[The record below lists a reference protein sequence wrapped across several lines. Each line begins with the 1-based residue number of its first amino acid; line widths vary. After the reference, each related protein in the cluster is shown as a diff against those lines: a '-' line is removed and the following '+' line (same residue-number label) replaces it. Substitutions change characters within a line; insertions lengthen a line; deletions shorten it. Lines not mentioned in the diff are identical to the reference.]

1 MWCRSV
7 QGLLRFSS
15 GLLVG
20 ISLIALGQTAAPSPS
35 STSPGKDAGPA
46 TQNSQNTAGQNQD
59 PLKRPISEEE
69 KKEHAKNFKKEVGST
84 YKKWLD
90 EDVVYIITDEEKQ
103 TFKQLSNDEERDN
116 FIENF
121 WYRRN
126 PNPDSLENEY
136 KEEHYRRIAYAN
148 EHFAAGKPGWR
159 SDRGRIYITY
169 GPADEVNAHPAGGT
183 YNRPQEEGGG
193 TTSTFPYED
202 WRYRY
207 LEGVGQNIEIEFVDD
222 CMCGDYRMTMDRGA
236 KDALLHTP
244 GGQTLYESM
253 GLSTRAQT
261 IMGNGMESIGAG
273 SMTALV
279 NSQEFN
285 RLQTYAKLQQ
295 PPPVKFKDLEEVV
308 TTKITYN
315 MLPFDVRADFVR
327 ITSDTVL
334 VPVTIQVQ
342 NKDVTF
348 VKKDDVQRGTINIF
362 GRVTSVTGRIIQTFE
377 DTVQIDSPAELFEKV
392 ATQASVY
399 WKALPLKPGRY
410 RVDIVLKDVNGD
422 RKGTWSKGIV
432 VPDFGEDKLA
442 SSSLI
447 IADVMEKV
455 ASRQVGTA
463 NFVIGDTKVRPRVE
477 PSNGSPASFKR
488 SQNASFWMQVYNLS
502 VDEKTHKPDATIEYD
517 VENLATPDKP
527 VVHRV
532 EETSQMGNIGEQ
544 LTLEKSLPLTSF
556 QPGTYRVRIKV
567 YDKLSK
573 QELSPTPTAR
583 FIVE

>member
-1 MWCRSV
+1 
-7 QGLLRFSS
+7 
-15 GLLVG
+15 
-20 ISLIALGQTAAPSPS
+20 
-35 STSPGKDAGPA
+35 
-46 TQNSQNTAGQNQD
+46 
-59 PLKRPISEEE
+59 
-69 KKEHAKNFKKEVGST
+69 
-84 YKKWLD
+84 
-90 EDVVYIITDEEKQ
+90 
-103 TFKQLSNDEERDN
+103 
-116 FIENF
+116 
-121 WYRRN
+121 
-126 PNPDSLENEY
+126 
-136 KEEHYRRIAYAN
+136 
-148 EHFAAGKPGWR
+148 
-159 SDRGRIYITY
+159 
-169 GPADEVNAHPAGGT
+169 
-183 YNRPQEEGGG
+183 
-193 TTSTFPYED
+193 
-202 WRYRY
+202 